1 LKEKSALGREA
12 DSRSTERLGQDLD
25 AEGKLVSFPGTNS
38 NLSESITHARPAGG
52 QILTLGAWL
61 VAICLVI
68 LAGYLGFR
76 RFSPQITSAVALSP
90 AANVSSIES
99 SSPIVLSTPL
109 LREAPVNLPEFDPID
124 HLQAINRQTSLLTII
139 PTRPREGVIMYT
151 VTSGDSI
158 FSIANN
164 YNIKPETLLWA
175 NYDLLKD
182 NPDMIS
188 LDMELTVPP
197 VDGVYYSW
205 LLGDTV
211 EAVANK
217 FKAKPRDILNWP
229 GNNLDLTNPQVEPGE
244 MVLVPG
250 GQREF
255 VSWVVPTIP
264 RGAAGVSKSVYG
276 AGACTGSYEGAY
288 GSGFFAWPSANRVL
302 SGNDYW
308 PGHLAID
315 IAAAVGDG
323 IFAADSGVVV
333 FAGWATGGYGY
344 MVMIDHGNGY
354 QTLYAHMSQVTARC
368 GQSVYQ
374 GTYIGAAGSTG
385 NSTGAHLHFEV
396 RYLGGFVNPWSVLP

>member
-1 LKEKSALGREA
+1 LKEKSSLGQEV
-12 DSRSTERLGQDLD
+12 DLRSTTKLVREPD
-25 AEGKLVSFPGTNS
+25 AEGKQASFPKIYFDQSKN
-38 NLSESITHARPAGG
+38 ITHDRPARDR
-52 QILTLGAWL
+52 ILILAAWL
-61 VAICLVI
+61 VAISLVFM
-68 LAGYLGFR
+68 AGYLGFHQ
-76 RFSPQITSAVALSP
+76 FSPLVTSAVALSP
-90 AANVSSIES
+90 ASTEISES
-99 SSPIVLSTPL
+99 SSPIEFSTPL
-109 LREAPVNLPEFDPID
+109 LSEAPVALPEFISSDYI
-124 HLQAINRQTSLLTII
+124 QAIRRRTLLLTII
-139 PTRPREGVIMYT
+139 PTRPREDVITYT

-158 FSIANN
+158 FSIAKNF
-164 YNIKPETLLWA
+164 NIKPETLLWA

-188 LDMELTVPP
+188 VDMELKVPP

-205 LLGDTV
+205 LAGDTL
-211 EAVANK
+211 EGVATK
-217 FKAKPRDILNWP
+217 FKAKSRDIMNWP
-229 GNNLDLTNPQVEPGE
+229 GNNLDLTNPQVEAGQ

-264 RGAAGVSKSVYG
+264 RERAGVSKSVYG

-288 GSGFFAWPSANRVL
+288 GTGFFVWPSANHVL

-333 FAGWATGGYGY
+333 FAGWSTGGYGY
-344 MVMIDHGNGY
+344 TVMIDHGNGY
-354 QTLYAHMSQVTARC
+354 QTLYAHMSKVTARC

-385 NSTGAHLHFEV
+385 NSTGAHIHFEV
-396 RYLGGFVNPWSVLP
+396 RYLGGFVNPWTILP

>member
-1 LKEKSALGREA
+1 MKEKSALGQEA
-12 DSRSTERLGQDLD
+12 GSRSKAQPVQHLD
-25 AEGKLVSFPGTNS
+25 ADDKTASSPETSFNR
-38 NLSESITHARPAGG
+38 SESSPQTRPAG
-52 QILTLGAWL
+52 QSVLTLGVWL
-61 VAICLVI
+61 VAISLVI
-68 LAGYLGFR
+68 LAGYLGFQ
-76 RFSPQITSAVALSP
+76 RFSPLITSAVALSP
-90 AANVSSIES
+90 AAAGSSEN
-99 SSPIVLSTPL
+99 SSPIALSTPL
-109 LREAPVNLPEFDPID
+109 LGEAPVAMPEFDGNGYI
-124 HLQAINRQTSLLTII
+124 QAISRQTTLLTII
-139 PTRPREGVIMYT
+139 PTRPREDVISYT
-151 VTSGDSI
+151 VSSGDSI
-158 FSIANN
+158 FSIAKNF
-164 YNIKPETLLWA
+164 NIKPETLLWA
-175 NYDLLKD
+175 NYDQLKD
-182 NPDMIS
+182 NPDLLS
-188 LDMELTVPP
+188 LDMELKVPP

-211 EAVANK
+211 EGVATK
-217 FKAKPRDILNWP
+217 FKAKPQDIVNWP
-229 GNNLDLTNPQVEPGE
+229 GNKMDLTNPQMETGE

-255 VSWVVPTIP
+255 VTWIVPTIP
-264 RGAAGVSKSVYG
+264 RERAGVSKSVYG
-276 AGACTGSYEGAY
+276 AGACSGSYEGAY

-323 IFAADSGVVV
+323 VFAADSGVVV

-354 QTLYAHMSQVTARC
+354 QSLYAHMSKVTAYC
-368 GQSVYQ
+368 GQSVNQ

>member
-1 LKEKSALGREA
+1 LKEKSASEREA
-12 DSRSTERLGQDLD
+12 GSRSPAKSVQDLD
-25 AEGKLVSFPGTNS
+25 AEDKTAFPPETNS
-38 NLSESITHARPAGG
+38 NLSENTTRTRPAGEH
-52 QILTLGAWL
+52 ILTLGAWL
-61 VAICLVI
+61 VAISLVI

-76 RFSPQITSAVALSP
+76 RFSPLITSAMALSP
-90 AANVSSIES
+90 AAVGSSES
-99 SSPIVLSTPL
+99 SSPIALSAPPL
-109 LREAPVNLPEFDPID
+109 GDAPVVLPEFDADGHI
-124 HLQAINRQTSLLTII
+124 QAISRQTTLLTII
-139 PTRPREGVIMYT
+139 PTRPREDVISYT

-158 FSIANN
+158 FSIAKNF
-164 YNIKPETLLWA
+164 NIKPETLLWA
-175 NYDLLKD
+175 NYDQLKD
-182 NPDMIS
+182 NPDLLS
-188 LDMELTVPP
+188 LDMELKVPP

-211 EAVANK
+211 EGVANK
-217 FKAKPRDILNWP
+217 FKAKAQDILNWP
-229 GNNLDLTNPQVEPGE
+229 GNNMDLTNPHMEAGE

-255 VSWVVPTIP
+255 VTWIVPTIP
-264 RGAAGVSKSVYG
+264 RERAGVSRSVYG
-276 AGACTGSYEGAY
+276 AGACSGSYEGAY
-288 GSGFFAWPSANRVL
+288 GSGFFTWPSANRVL

-323 IFAADSGVVV
+323 VFAADSGVVV

-354 QTLYAHMSQVTARC
+354 QTVYAHMSKVTAYC
-368 GQSVYQ
+368 GQSVNQ

>member
-1 LKEKSALGREA
+1 LKEKSVSGQETG
-12 DSRSTERLGQDLD
+12 SRSTAKDIRDLP
-25 AEGKLVSFPGTNS
+25 AEEKNASSPETNS
-38 NLSESITHARPAGG
+38 NLSESTSRTRPAGEN
-52 QILTLGAWL
+52 ILTLGTWL
-61 VAICLVI
+61 VAVSLLI
-68 LAGYLGFR
+68 LAGYLGFQR
-76 RFSPQITSAVALSP
+76 LSPLITSAAALSP
-90 AANVSSIES
+90 AAAGSPQSN
-99 SSPIVLSTPL
+99 SPIALSTPL
-109 LREAPVNLPEFDPID
+109 LSEAPVAMPEFLADGYI
-124 HLQAINRQTSLLTII
+124 QAISRQTTLLTII
-139 PTRPREGVIMYT
+139 PTRPREDVITYT

-158 FSIANN
+158 FSIAKNF
-164 YNIKPETLLWA
+164 NIKPETLLWA

-182 NPDMIS
+182 NPDLLS
-188 LDMELTVPP
+188 LDMDLKVPP

-211 EAVANK
+211 EGVANK
-217 FKAKPRDILNWP
+217 FKAKPQDILNWP
-229 GNNLDLTNPQVEPGE
+229 GNNMDLTNPQVEPGE

-255 VSWVVPTIP
+255 VTWVVPTIP
-264 RGAAGVSKSVYG
+264 RERAGVSRSVYG
-276 AGACTGSYEGAY
+276 AGACSGSYEGAY

-323 IFAADSGVVV
+323 VFAADSGVVV

-354 QTLYAHMSQVTARC
+354 QTLYAHMSRVTAYC
-368 GQSVYQ
+368 GQSVNQ

>member
-1 LKEKSALGREA
+1 LKEKSALGQEA
-12 DSRSTERLGQDLD
+12 GSRSTAKD
-25 AEGKLVSFPGTNS
+25 ARDQQAEEKNASSPETKS
-38 NLSESITHARPAGG
+38 NLSESNGQNRPAGER
-52 QILTLGAWL
+52 ILTGGAWL
-61 VAICLVI
+61 VAISLVI
-68 LAGYLGFR
+68 LAAYLGFR
-76 RFSPQITSAVALSP
+76 RFSPLITPAMALSST
-90 AANVSSIES
+90 AAGSSES
-99 SSPIVLSTPL
+99 SSPIDLSTPL
-109 LREAPVNLPEFDPID
+109 LDEAPVSLPELVAFD
-124 HLQAINRQTSLLTII
+124 HVQAISRQTTLLTII
-139 PTRPREGVIMYT
+139 PTRPREDVITYT

-158 FSIANN
+158 FSIAKNF
-164 YNIKPETLLWA
+164 NIKPETLLWA

-182 NPDMIS
+182 NPDLLS
-188 LDMELTVPP
+188 LDMDLKVPP

-211 EAVANK
+211 EGVANK
-217 FKAKPRDILNWP
+217 FKAKPQDILNWP
-229 GNNLDLTNPQVEPGE
+229 GNNMDLTNPHMEPGE

-255 VSWVVPTIP
+255 VTWIVPTIP
-264 RGAAGVSKSVYG
+264 RERAGVSRSVYG
-276 AGACTGSYEGAY
+276 AGACSGSYEGAY

-323 IFAADSGVVV
+323 VFAADSGVVV

-354 QTLYAHMSQVTARC
+354 QTLYAHMSRVTASC
-368 GQSVYQ
+368 GQSVNQ

>member
-12 DSRSTERLGQDLD
+12 GSRSTEKLEQNLD
-25 AEGKLVSFPGTNS
+25 AVGEKASSPETNS
-38 NLSESITHARPAGG
+38 NQSESTTQTRPAGERF
-52 QILTLGAWL
+52 LTLGAWL
-61 VAICLVI
+61 VAISLLV

-76 RFSPQITSAVALSP
+76 RFFPLTTAAVALS
-90 AANVSSIES
+90 SSSASASES
-99 SSPIVLSTPL
+99 SSPILLSTPL
-109 LREAPVNLPEFDPID
+109 LSEALVALPEFDQTNHI
-124 HLQAINRQTSLLTII
+124 QAISRKTSLLTLI
-139 PTRPREGVIMYT
+139 PTRPREEVISYT
-151 VTSGDSI
+151 VTAGDSI
-158 FSIANN
+158 FSIAKNF
-164 YNIKPETLLWA
+164 NIKPETLLWA

-188 LDMELTVPP
+188 LDMELKVPP

-211 EAVANK
+211 EGVATK
-217 FKAKPRDILNWP
+217 FKAEAQDILNWP
-229 GNNLDLTNPQVEPGE
+229 GNNLDLTNPQVEAGE
-244 MVLVPG
+244 SVLVPG

-255 VSWVVPTIP
+255 VTWIVPTIP
-264 RGAAGVSKSVYG
+264 RERAGVSRSVYG

-323 IFAADSGVVV
+323 VFAADSGVVV

-354 QTLYAHMSQVTARC
+354 QTLYAHMSKVTARC
-368 GQSVYQ
+368 GQSVGQ
-374 GTYIGAAGSTG
+374 GSYIGAAGSTG

-396 RYLGGFVNPWSVLP
+396 RYLGGFINPWTVLP